1 MAMRIFLA
9 SDFHLGMKFAGYPDA
24 QAELVNARFKCLQ
37 RVVREAGERR
47 SDLLVVAGDLFDR
60 VSVARRDVQRA
71 AETLRGFTGRL
82 AVVLPGNH
90 DFLSP
95 GDELWRSFRDASGGS
110 VLVLEQARPY
120 PLAHYD
126 LDACLYPGPCTSK
139 HSKRNAI
146 GWVRDSPREPAARH
160 RIGVAHGSLEG
171 VSPDFAGDYYPMTR
185 AELGEA
191 GLDLWLLGHTH
202 VRFPDVPGSGEAKAA
217 RSGEMKAAP
226 SGERIFFPGTPEPDG
241 FDCPHEGGAWSLDLG
256 EDGGISAQPVRTGAF
271 RFVDLDLGIKTAAD
285 LESLEKRFSGPDA
298 KAVLARVRL
307 SGRAPR
313 ELLAEVEQAR
323 RRMAGR
329 LLHLDLRTDGLRE
342 EITAEAIDREFVEG
356 SFPHALLRRLADAG
370 DLEALEM
377 ARGLIEEARR

>member
-24 QAELVNARFKCLQ
+24 QTELVEERFQCLQ
-37 RVVREAGERR
+37 RVVRDAGERR

-82 AVVLPGNH
+82 AAVLPGNH
-90 DFLSP
+90 DFLSS
-95 GDELWRSFRDASGGS
+95 GEDLWRTFRDASGGS

-146 GWVRDSPREPAARH
+146 GWVRGAPREPAGRF

-171 VSPDFAGDYYPMTR
+171 VSPDFTGDYYPMTR

-202 VRFPDVPGSGEAKAA
+202 VRFPEAPGRAD
-217 RSGEMKAAP
+217 RV
-226 SGERIFFPGTPEPDG
+226 FFPGTPEPDG
-241 FDCPHEGGAWSLDLG
+241 FDCPQEGGAWFLDLG

-271 RFVDLDLGIKTAAD
+271 RFVDLDLVIRTAAD
-285 LESLEKRFSGPDA
+285 LESLEKRFSGPEA

-313 ELLAEVEQAR
+313 ELLVDVEQAR
-323 RRMAGR
+323 GRMAGR
-329 LLHLDLRTDGLRE
+329 LLHLDLRTDDLRE
-342 EITAEAIDREFVEG
+342 EITAEAIDREFAEG

-370 DLEALEM
+370 DLEALEI
-377 ARGLIEEARR
+377 AHGLIEESRR

>member
-1 MAMRIFLA
+1 
-9 SDFHLGMKFAGYPDA
+9 
-24 QAELVNARFKCLQ
+24 
-37 RVVREAGERR
+37 
-47 SDLLVVAGDLFDR
+47 
-60 VSVARRDVQRA
+60 VARGDVQRA
-71 AETLRGFTGRL
+71 AEMLRGFTGRL
-82 AVVLPGNH
+82 AAVLPGNH
-90 DFLSP
+90 DFLSS
-95 GDELWRSFRDASGGS
+95 GDDLWRIFRDASGGS
-110 VLVLEQARPY
+110 VLVLEQPRPY

-146 GWVRDSPREPAARH
+146 GWVRDAPREPAARY

-202 VRFPDVPGSGEAKAA
+202 ARFPDVPA
-217 RSGEMKAAP
+217 
-226 SGERIFFPGTPEPDG
+226 GERIFFPGTPEPDG
-241 FDCPHEGGAWSLDLG
+241 FDCTHEGGAWLLDLG

-271 RFVDLDLGIKTAAD
+271 RFVDLDLGIRTTAD
-285 LESLEKRFSGPDA
+285 LESLEKRFSGPEA

-313 ELLAEVEQAR
+313 ELLDEVEQAR

-329 LLHLDLRTDGLRE
+329 LLNLDLRTDGLRE
-342 EITAEAIDREFVEG
+342 EITVEAIDREFAEG

-370 DLEALEM
+370 DFESLEM
-377 ARGLIEEARR
+377 AHGLIEEARR

>member
-9 SDFHLGMKFAGYPDA
+9 SDFHLGMKFAGYPDV
-24 QAELVNARFKCLQ
+24 QAELVNARFQCLE

-82 AVVLPGNH
+82 AAVLPGNH
-90 DFLSP
+90 DFLSS
-95 GDELWRSFRDASGGS
+95 GDDLWRTFRDASGGS
-110 VLVLEQARPY
+110 VLVLERAQPH

-126 LDACLYPGPCTSK
+126 LDACLYPGPCTTK

-146 GWVRDSPREPAARH
+146 GWVRDASRETAARF

-202 VRFPDVPGSGEAKAA
+202 VRFPDAPGSGEVKAA
-217 RSGEMKAAP
+217 K
-226 SGERIFFPGTPEPDG
+226 SGERVFFPGTPEPDG

-256 EDGGISAQPVRTGAF
+256 EDGGISAQPVQTGAF
-271 RFVDLDLGIKTAAD
+271 RFVDLDLGIRAAAD
-285 LESLEKRFSGPDA
+285 LDSLEKRFSGPEA
-298 KAVLARVRL
+298 KAVLARIRL

-313 ELLAEVEQAR
+313 ELLDEVEQVR

-329 LLHLDLRTDGLRE
+329 LLHLDLRTDALRE
-342 EITAEAIDREFVEG
+342 EITVEAIDKEFAEG

-370 DLEALEM
+370 DFEALEI
-377 ARGLIEEARR
+377 AHGLLEEARR